1 MGEKPKQKSFPIS
14 RYQYIAVSENEK
26 LEILCIVMNRIIKG
40 RERWIPS
47 WLVSYEDDQVKG
59 KAYK

>member
-40 RERWIPS
+40 RER
-47 WLVSYEDDQVKG
+47 
-59 KAYK
+59 